1 MIDNTCFA
9 MNEIE
14 KYILLIAKLN
24 LLQILNYMSLRKGI
38 LD

>member
-14 KYILLIAKLN
+14 KYILIIAKLN
-24 LLQILNYMSLRKGI
+24 LLQTQNYMSLRKGI